1 MLWVS
6 ESFLMGCSKI
16 KINGGRRTVLPK
28 NVIKKEE
35 VLKEKKCTIQLTC
48 QILNDLFSDNQEITV
63 CSSPTVS
70 KNLIKIQ
77 AKSFCKLPASSKK
90 HF

>member
-1 MLWVS
+1 MLRVS

-16 KINGGRRTVLPK
+16 KINGGKRTVLPK
-28 NVIKKEE
+28 NVIKKE
-35 VLKEKKCTIQLTC
+35 VLKEKKFTIQLTC

-77 AKSFCKLPASSKK
+77 AKSFCKLPASNRKD
-90 HF
+90 F